1 MPGLPPQ
8 HRCHSCDGAL
18 YLFQEEC
25 TECSTSHHWFYLAPC
40 RTCGTEIDYLA
51 GPCPDCGTEH
61 SPWRAVEFEA
71 LTSDPVAV
79 SKRALPRPIEAGY
92 RRHLGMVKGQ
102 WADYRRVREDGSDFH
117 VRVYSDHYELHLDR
131 VSAIDD
137 PAMHALTAAPRLA
150 STAGIGVLQGVQ
162 GTVERSG
169 DLLTRTLQTPSKLF
183 SDHESQ

>member
-18 YLFQEEC
+18 YLFQESCEEC
-25 TECSTSHHWFYLAPC
+25 GTDHHWFYLAPC
-40 RTCGTEIDYLA
+40 RSCGAETDYLA
-51 GPCPDCGTEH
+51 GPCSDCGTEH

-79 SKRALPRPIEAGY
+79 SKRALARPIEAGY

-102 WADYRRVREDGSDFH
+102 WADYRRVREGGSDFH
-117 VRVYSDHYELHLDR
+117 VRVYSDNYELHLDR

-150 STAGIGVLQGVQ
+150 STAGVGVLHGVQ

-169 DLLTRTLQTPSKLF
+169 DLLTRTLQTPSKLL
-183 SDHESQ
+183 SEHKRQ